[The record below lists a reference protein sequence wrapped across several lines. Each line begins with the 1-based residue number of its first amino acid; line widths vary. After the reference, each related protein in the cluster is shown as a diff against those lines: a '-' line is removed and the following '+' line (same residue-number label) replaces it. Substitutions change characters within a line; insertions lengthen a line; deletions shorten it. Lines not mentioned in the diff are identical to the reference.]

1 MQNFPSVAHTF
12 GMKISAILS
21 IAALILCG
29 LNFCINALFGVDVL
43 LVLCAYNALV
53 YRTVNSFFGVAAL
66 FIAFWTIAFKPF
78 HNLC

>member
-1 MQNFPSVAHTF
+1 MQNFPNVAHTF

-21 IAALILCG
+21 IAALVLCG

-53 YRTVNSFFGVAAL
+53 YRIVTSFFGAAAL

-78 HNLC
+78 HNLG